1 MDEDVSSGDFYLI
14 VHSNLLVCTYEI
26 HTFCLYRYCES
37 IFWKKGVCMV
47 SQATVKE
54 ISTLLTSRTASPH
67 EERGYVPHQH
77 WDSDTQAAL
86 VILWGLLV
94 YPLLDP
100 DLRKN
105 KQPCWTTLEQLTK
118 LFPGSLGEEKQWVDI
133 LCLLKHY
140 DYIRIRSDGVIQ
152 AGTELLSSVNAAKMY
167 KLFRGSVLARKLFQ
181 KKDIPELQQNSTAK

>member
-1 MDEDVSSGDFYLI
+1 LEERGL
-14 VHSNLLVCTYEI
+14 NAL
-26 HTFCLYRYCES
+26 
-37 IFWKKGVCMV
+37 

-54 ISTLLTSRTASPH
+54 ISSLLISRTASSDF
-67 EERGYVPHQH
+67 EREYVPHQH

-118 LFPGSLGEEKQWVDI
+118 LFPGSLGKDKQWMDI
-133 LCLLKHY
+133 LFLLKHY

-167 KLFRGSVLARKLFQ
+167 KLFRSSVLARKLFQ
-181 KKDIPELQQNSTAK
+181 KKDIPELQKKSTAK